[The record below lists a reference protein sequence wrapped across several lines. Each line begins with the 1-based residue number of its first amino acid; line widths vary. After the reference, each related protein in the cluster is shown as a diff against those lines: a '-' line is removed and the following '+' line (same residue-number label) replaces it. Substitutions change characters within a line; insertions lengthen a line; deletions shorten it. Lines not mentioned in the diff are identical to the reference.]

1 MEEMAKPNY
10 EWSGWRK
17 KGTRTINLIP
27 LTNLESGSIVENFYH
42 KSRSLARKKCIKKCI
57 NEIPALE
64 WGATEDAQI
73 SQPSSTR

>member
-27 LTNLESGSIVENFYH
+27 LTNLGSRIIVENDYH
-42 KSRSLARKKCIKKCI
+42 KGRSLSRKK
-57 NEIPALE
+57 
-64 WGATEDAQI
+64 
-73 SQPSSTR
+73 